1 VAFILEQSASNIR
14 AAYSSSVPYL
24 MLAGVVHGGWQMA
37 RAVLACRRH
46 LAAGSTDPFHAS
58 KMATGLFYAAHILP
72 RSLALSAAVRAG
84 VVADACGAGL
94 NIA

>member
-1 VAFILEQSASNIR
+1 
-14 AAYSSSVPYL
+14 
-24 MLAGVVHGGWQMA
+24 
-37 RAVLACRRH
+37 
-46 LAAGSTDPFHAS
+46 
-58 KMATGLFYAAHILP
+58 MATGLFYAAHILP